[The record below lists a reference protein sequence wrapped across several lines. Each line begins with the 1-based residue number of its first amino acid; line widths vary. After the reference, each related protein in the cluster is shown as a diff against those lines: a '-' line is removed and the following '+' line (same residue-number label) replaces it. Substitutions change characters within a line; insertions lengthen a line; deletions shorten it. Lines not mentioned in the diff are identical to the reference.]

1 MNQSL
6 IEVNELTCTVADQ
19 ILFDRLALTVVPGDV
34 LELWGSNGSGKS
46 TLLRCLAGLFE
57 ADGGVIKRA
66 VGLLYMGHRP
76 GLNELL
82 SPFENLRWCA
92 GLQERDV
99 SPETLLSAIH
109 YVGLDRYKDEPCRTL
124 SAGQMRR
131 AALARLC
138 ISKSRL
144 WLLDEPM
151 TSLDDDAVALV
162 RDLIAKHRSA
172 GGGCI
177 CATHIKLEFPQTRV
191 LELGA

>member
-19 ILFDRLALTVVPGDV
+19 ILFDRLALTVVSGDV
-34 LELWGSNGSGKS
+34 LELWGPNGSGKS

-177 CATHIKLEFPQTRV
+177 CATHVTLEFPQTRV

>member
-34 LELWGSNGSGKS
+34 LELWGPNGSGKS

-76 GLNELL
+76 GLNEML

-92 GLQERDV
+92 GLQERDL

-162 RDLIAKHRSA
+162 RDLIAEHRSA

>member
-1 MNQSL
+1 LNQSL

-19 ILFDRLALTVVPGDV
+19 ILFDRLALTIVPGDV
-34 LELWGSNGSGKS
+34 LELWGPNGSGKS

-82 SPFENLRWCA
+82 SPFENLRWYA

-162 RDLIAKHRSA
+162 RDLIAKHRST

>member
-6 IEVNELTCTVADQ
+6 IEANDLTCMVAGQ
-19 ILFDRLALTVVPGDV
+19 RLFDRLGLTVVSGDV
-34 LELWGSNGSGKS
+34 LELWGPNGSGKS

-66 VGLLYMGHRP
+66 VSLLYMGHRP

-82 SPFENLRWCA
+82 SPLENLRWCA

-109 YVGLDRYKDEPCRTL
+109 YAGLERYKDAPCRTL

-138 ISKSRL
+138 ISESRL

-162 RDLIAKHRSA
+162 RNLIAKHRSA

-177 CATHIKLEFPQTRV
+177 CATHVKLEFPQTRV
-191 LELGA
+191 LELGT

>member
-6 IEVNELTCTVADQ
+6 IEVNDLTCTVAGQ
-19 ILFDRLALTVVPGDV
+19 RLFDRLGLTVVSGDV
-34 LELWGSNGSGKS
+34 LELWGPNGSGKS

-57 ADGGVIKRA
+57 ADGGFIKRA

-82 SPFENLRWCA
+82 SPLENLRWCA

-99 SPETLLSAIH
+99 SPEMLLSAIH
-109 YVGLDRYKDEPCRTL
+109 YVGLDRYKNAPCRTL

-138 ISKSRL
+138 ISESRL

-162 RDLIAKHRSA
+162 RKLIAKHRSA

-177 CATHIKLEFPQTRV
+177 CATHVTLEFPQTRV

>member
-19 ILFDRLALTVVPGDV
+19 ILFDRLALTVVSGDV
-34 LELWGSNGSGKS
+34 LELWGPNGSGKS

-92 GLQERDV
+92 GLQESAV

-162 RDLIAKHRSA
+162 RNLIAKHRSA

-177 CATHIKLEFPQTRV
+177 CATHVTLEFPHTRV

>member
-1 MNQSL
+1 MNHAL
-6 IEVNELTCTVADQ
+6 IEVNDLTCTVAGHR
-19 ILFDRLALTVVPGDV
+19 LFDRLGLTVASGDV
-34 LELWGSNGSGKS
+34 LELWGPNGSGKS

-57 ADGGVIKRA
+57 ADGGVIKHA
-66 VGLLYMGHRP
+66 ASLLYMGHRP

-82 SPFENLRWCA
+82 SPLENLRWCA
-92 GLQERDV
+92 GLQEKDV
-99 SPETLLSAIH
+99 SSETLLSAIH
-109 YVGLDRYKDEPCRTL
+109 SVGLDSYRNAPCRAL

-138 ISKSRL
+138 ISESRL

-162 RDLIAKHRSA
+162 RDLIAKHRTE

-177 CATHIKLEFPQTRV
+177 CATHVNLELPQTRA